1 MNSKE
6 RIDERFTLL
15 TKCHLDIDGRRS
27 DGVAENISTVGALI
41 KVDRAD
47 YKYISI
53 GDKGTVTILLL
64 TPVEYV
70 CTVIRKCDGEVGLQF
85 H

>member
-1 MNSKE
+1 MDSKD

-27 DGVAENISTVGALI
+27 EGFAENISTVGALI
-41 KVDRAD
+41 KVNELV
-47 YKYISI
+47 YKFISI
-53 GDKGTVTILLL
+53 GDKGTITILLL

-70 CTVIRKCDGEVGLQF
+70 CTVVRKENGEIGLQF